1 MPDLDGL
8 PTTAVGG
15 LRKRKKT
22 AQSSPSRRA
31 PALLISR
38 VTELWLADLRAMNA
52 SVKSIE
58 DRSGNLRRFCWW
70 LEHEAKREPTLD
82 CVDAVTVRE
91 FLAYCRAP
99 RAEGRFGSSHP
110 NAKRAARP
118 STIATVYRD
127 LKTFARFCEGEGFLT
142 DPLKNL
148 KCPRVPEDQLEPLT
162 LQEVQALLDAAKT
175 GSCPER
181 DRALMLMLLDS
192 GMRLG
197 ELLGLTVED
206 VAADASQVTLV
217 GKGNKR
223 RVAFLGKAARKALRN
238 YLLRWRGDA
247 EPADPLFVSVGGN
260 RPGEVLRGD
269 GVRRILR
276 RCAKV
281 AGIKRAVGAHAFR
294 RTFAINF
301 LRSGG
306 SLLHLQDLLGHADTA
321 VLRRYAKLCAQDL
334 EASHR
339 QHSPADRLGLR

>member
-1 MPDLDGL
+1 MPNPDGL
-8 PTTAVGG
+8 PPSAADG
-15 LRKRKKT
+15 LPKRKQT
-22 AQSSPSRRA
+22 ARSRTTRTA
-31 PALLISR
+31 PALPIAR

-52 SVKSIE
+52 SAKSIE
-58 DRSGNLRRFCWW
+58 DRGGTLRRFRWW

-82 CVDAVTVRE
+82 CVDTLTVRE

-99 RAEGRFGSSHP
+99 HTDGRFGSSHP

-118 STIATVYRD
+118 STLATVYRD
-127 LKTFARFCEGEGFLT
+127 LKTFSRFCEGEGLLT
-142 DPLKNL
+142 DPLRNL

-162 LQEVQALLDAAKT
+162 PEEVQGLLDAAKA
-175 GSCPER
+175 GGCPER
-181 DRALMLMLLDS
+181 DRALMLILLDS

-197 ELLGLTVED
+197 ELLSLSTGD
-206 VAADASQVTLV
+206 VADDASQVTLV

-223 RVAFLGKAARKALRN
+223 RVAFLGKAARKALRA
-238 YLLRWRGDA
+238 YLLRWRGNA
-247 EPADPLFVSVGGN
+247 EPADPLFISVGGN
-260 RPGEVLRGD
+260 RPGEGLRGD
-269 GVRRILR
+269 GVRQILR
-276 RCAKV
+276 RLACE

-321 VLRRYAKLCAQDL
+321 VLRRYAKLCPQDL